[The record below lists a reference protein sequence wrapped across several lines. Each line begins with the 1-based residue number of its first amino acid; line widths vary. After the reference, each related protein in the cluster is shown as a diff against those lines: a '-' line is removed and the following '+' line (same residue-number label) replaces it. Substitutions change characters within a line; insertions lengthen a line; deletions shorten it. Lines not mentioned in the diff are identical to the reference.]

1 MDFPI
6 KTTQNDM
13 KDYILP
19 KSKNVLSTF
28 QQEMNELKAKQV
40 RYGLT
45 DSEKER
51 LRDLS
56 KMIAQYNDA

>member
-1 MDFPI
+1 M
-6 KTTQNDM
+6 QN
-13 KDYILP
+13 YNLP
-19 KSKNVLSTF
+19 KSKNVLSAF

-45 DSEKER
+45 DSERER

-56 KMIAQYNDA
+56 KMLLDGGTHS

>member
-1 MDFPI
+1 
-6 KTTQNDM
+6 M

-40 RYGLT
+40 KYGLT
-45 DSEKER
+45 DNEKER